1 MTVDWGT
8 SKPQNTGIYW
18 QVDNDFI
25 ATISDKGVLTGR
37 NAGVVKVIA
46 VSNANNE
53 IIKTT
58 DITVYDPV
66 KKAGLSTTK
75 GVVSRSGNAKGLTL
89 SAYAT
94 GVLPNMSK
102 NSATGVKPGERPTI
116 TFTTDERYLKLTQVD
131 GDPASVVITAA
142 EGTGNVKNIPVEA
155 KISAYKYNKTL
166 TCKVS
171 IVDSKRK
178 P

>member
-1 MTVDWGT
+1 M
-8 SKPQNTGIYW
+8 
-18 QVDNDFI
+18 
-25 ATISDKGVLTGR
+25 LTGR

-142 EGTGNVKNIPVEA
+142 EGTGNVKNIQFLIGQSMRELRGKADP
-155 KISAYKYNKTL
+155 KTVKDIL
-166 TCKVS
+166 EKLLS
-171 IVDSKRK
+171 EMK
-178 P
+178 